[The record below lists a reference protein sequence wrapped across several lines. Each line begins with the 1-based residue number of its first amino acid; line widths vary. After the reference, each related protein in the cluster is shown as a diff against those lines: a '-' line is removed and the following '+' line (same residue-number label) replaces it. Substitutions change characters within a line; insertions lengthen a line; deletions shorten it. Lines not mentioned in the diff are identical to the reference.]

1 MSNQGLFVFFLF
13 FFDFFFSLFL
23 FGHNDLF
30 HQMNC
35 GFRNYPHLLCRYEK
49 KKHRIVHLVI
59 LYFSLYETN
68 FIMNYSLFRS
78 YYSIIGL
85 FFYFFGFFVCV
96 MCVCV
101 FFHYLPS
108 QYFAVLRFLFM

>member
-1 MSNQGLFVFFLF
+1 MSNQGLFVFF
-13 FFDFFFSLFL
+13 FSLVFYFFL
-23 FGHNDLF
+23 SPMIINDLF
-30 HQMNC
+30 HQMNR
-35 GFRNYPHLLCRYEK
+35 GFRNYPHLLCRYRET

-59 LYFSLYETN
+59 LYFSLYEIN

-78 YYSIIGL
+78 YYSNIGL
-85 FFYFFGFFVCV
+85 FFLFLWVFVCV
-96 MCVCV
+96 VWCV